1 MSNEETKIF
10 RGTGL
15 LVIEVVG
22 SNPNGDPDR
31 ESDPRMR
38 PDERG
43 EISPVSLKRKV
54 RDLIDDKEGAVWQSI
69 QKKFDHPS
77 IDSTHFGILES
88 RGRDREGI
96 KKEIAAGTFTQKYW
110 DGRVFG
116 NTFLEGELSDHIRCG
131 VVQFGLG
138 VSIAPIRVERMTTT
152 NKSGVQVGKDRGM
165 APLGF
170 RVVEHAVYVMP
181 FYVNASAAN
190 KSGCTKRDIEVLQ
203 ATLPFAYSQTASYV
217 RNTVEIRHAW
227 YVEHKS
233 PLGSIGDFAIVD
245 ALRPI
250 KKSDPDIPSSSWR
263 DYEVP
268 TTLPL
273 EISNR
278 VGGLRDLMVEAYA
291 AAGS

>member
-1 MSNEETKIF
+1 MSSLETKIH
-10 RGTGL
+10 RGTGV

-54 RDLIDDKEGAVWQSI
+54 RDLIDDKDGVVWQTI
-69 QKKFDHPS
+69 QKTFSPALDPAQ
-77 IDSTHFGILES
+77 FGILES
-88 RGRDREGI
+88 RGRDREAI
-96 KKEIAAGTFTQKYW
+96 KKEIAAGTFTGKYW

-116 NTFLEGELSDHIRCG
+116 NTFLEEELSDHIRCG

-138 VSIAPIRVERMTTT
+138 VSVAPIRVERMTTT
-152 NKSGVQVGKDRGM
+152 NKSGVQEGKSRGM

-181 FYVNASAAN
+181 FYVNASAAR
-190 KSGCTKRDIEVLQ
+190 KSGCTKTDIEVLQ
-203 ATLPFAYSQTASYV
+203 AVLPFAYSQTASYI

-245 ALRPI
+245 SLRPT
-250 KKSDPDIPSSSWR
+250 KNTDPDIPSASWR
-263 DYEVP
+263 DYSVP
-268 TTLPL
+268 TELPNQ
-273 EISNR
+273 ISGR
-278 VGGLRDLMVEAYA
+278 VSGLRDLMAEVYA